1 MEDISKKEPT
11 NKRIFYILLF
21 FGTILV
27 GFLLKSLS
35 SVFLPVVLAVMLAFI
50 LLPIIKKMTAKLHFP
65 WIISSIVILVLFIIT
80 FLGLFSLLIRSLSTI
95 IAEYPKYEKKFMS
108 IYQIIAKNFNL
119 EFDESKSFI
128 ENVWKFLKVQEFVQ
142 NIAVFLSSGIVNF
155 AKTFFTVCLLCV
167 FLLIEMRT
175 TKQKIYS
182 AFDNDEAKVNKISH
196 QIANDTVNYISIK
209 FFISLCTGILVF
221 LATWILKMD
230 FNIVWAFLAFIMNF
244 IPIFGSIISVGITTL
259 FSILQFYPNYGKPVF
274 VLIYM
279 IVVNFGLGNILEPRI
294 EGKNLGLSPFVILV
308 CLSLWG
314 YIWGFLG
321 MILAVPMTVIIKIIC
336 ENSDYLKSIG
346 ILLGNGNDLN
356 NNNSTNK
363 NNKT

>member
-1 MEDISKKEPT
+1 MEDISKKETT

-182 AFDNDEAKVNKISH
+182 AFDND
-196 QIANDTVNYISIK
+196 
-209 FFISLCTGILVF
+209 
-221 LATWILKMD
+221 
-230 FNIVWAFLAFIMNF
+230 
-244 IPIFGSIISVGITTL
+244 
-259 FSILQFYPNYGKPVF
+259 
-274 VLIYM
+274 
-279 IVVNFGLGNILEPRI
+279 
-294 EGKNLGLSPFVILV
+294 
-308 CLSLWG
+308 
-314 YIWGFLG
+314 
-321 MILAVPMTVIIKIIC
+321 
-336 ENSDYLKSIG
+336 
-346 ILLGNGNDLN
+346 
-356 NNNSTNK
+356 
-363 NNKT
+363 